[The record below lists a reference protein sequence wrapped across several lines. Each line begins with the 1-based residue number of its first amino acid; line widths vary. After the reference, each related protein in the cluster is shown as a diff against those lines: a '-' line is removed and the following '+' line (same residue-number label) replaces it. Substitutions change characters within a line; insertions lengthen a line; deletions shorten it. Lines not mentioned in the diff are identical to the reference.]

1 VPAVFPATRGRAWG
15 ESARARL
22 ASLAA
27 DPRLPA
33 RIRRTAVAAAVGTVL
48 ALALSWPFGLAAA
61 VITAG
66 AGALY
71 SSRTSVVIP
80 AGIRASSAQRRT
92 RRRLARLVPAGYL
105 ALHARVVPGTG
116 SAIEH
121 LVVGPAGVFVMGSHH
136 WDRRLPL
143 RTTSASRLFHGP
155 FDETGR
161 LDQARALAQWAAARI
176 GDALGELVTVRPA
189 LVIYGP
195 PVPWPVM
202 TIAGVDV
209 LGGRRLRRYLRRE
222 AAVTRAA
229 GLTGREVELVY
240 AIAAQVLPPGRVP

>member
-1 VPAVFPATRGRAWG
+1 VVTAPRRHAWG

-22 ASLAA
+22 ATLAA
-27 DPRLPA
+27 DPRQPA

-80 AGIRASSAQRRT
+80 AGVRAGSAQRRT

-116 SAIEH
+116 SVIEH
-121 LVVGPAGVFVMGSHH
+121 LVVGPAGVFAVGSQH

-143 RTTSASRLFHGP
+143 RTASTSRLFHGP
-155 FDETGR
+155 FDETRR
-161 LDQARALAQWAAARI
+161 LDHTRVLAQQVAARI
-176 GDALGELVTVRPA
+176 GDALGQLVPVRPA
-189 LVIYGP
+189 VVIYGP

-209 LGGRRLRRYLRRE
+209 LPARKLRKYLRRE
-222 AAVTRAA
+222 AAAGRAA
-229 GLTGREVELVY
+229 GLTRREVELVY
-240 AIAAQVLPPGRVP
+240 AVAAQVLPPACQP